1 VGRKKQLRLE
11 SNIGRKNLFQSTN
24 EGYTTIK
31 GQWHTSFFKNE
42 NPIVIELGCG
52 KGEYTIGMAQEY
64 ANKNFIGIDV
74 KGDRL
79 AVGCNN
85 ADELTL
91 NNVAFLR
98 TDILEIGNFF
108 AENEV
113 SEIWIT
119 FPDPRTRKRDARRR
133 LTYTR
138 FLNLYNS
145 ICKPNSKLHL
155 KTDNRPFFDFSLE
168 SLQDF
173 GATNIQSTFDLY
185 KSDLLTE
192 SKPIKTRFEEIFT
205 GKGFDINFLTCI
217 FNPSIKK

>member
-11 SNIGRKNLFQSTN
+11 SNLSRNNLFQSTN

-31 GQWHTSFFKNE
+31 GNWHEKYFKN
-42 NPIVIELGCG
+42 NQPIVIELGCG
-52 KGEYTIGMAQEY
+52 KGEYTVGLAQEY
-64 ANKNFIGIDV
+64 PNKNFIGIDV

-79 AVGCNN
+79 AVGCSN
-85 ADELTL
+85 ADSLQL
-91 NNVAFLR
+91 SNVAFLR
-98 TDILEIGNFF
+98 TDILEICNFF

-133 LTYTR
+133 LTHNR
-138 FLNLYNS
+138 FLALYS
-145 ICKPNSKLHL
+145 QICVPNSTLYL

-168 SLQDF
+168 SVKDYGCKDIRHTYNLY
-173 GATNIQSTFDLY
+173 QSE
-185 KSDLLTE
+185 LLTL

-205 GKGFDINFLTCI
+205 GKGFDINFLSCVL
-217 FNPSIKK
+217 NPK